1 MRAILSCF
9 WVWDVRAQTS
19 LVSKREQ
26 TRAYK
31 SAKQAQELTEPMA
44 SFLVSR
50 GISMALGKSPDTWA
64 GKRPDLGSPNRIR
77 SRGLLTSLPFSP
89 LTQAHGKD
97 PWEVRVSLE
106 REGSLTLQNEAI

>member
-44 SFLVSR
+44 SFLAYR
-50 GISMALGKSPDTWA
+50 GISMALGKSPATWA
-64 GKRPDLGSPNRIR
+64 GKRPDLGSPTRIR

-89 LTQAHGKD
+89 LK
-97 PWEVRVSLE
+97 P
-106 REGSLTLQNEAI
+106 GSWQGPMGS